1 MKPSIKIGSQVL
13 KADST
18 PYIIAEIGV
27 NHGGSIDLAKKLI
40 DLAKEGGADA
50 AKFQTYKAERLAS
63 KNSPSYWDTNEESTK
78 SQYELFSK
86 FDSFDEKE
94 YFSLYEHCKKSEID
108 FISTPFDHVSV
119 DLLDEILSFYKISS
133 SDITN
138 IPLLEH
144 IAKKGK
150 PIVLSTGASSLK
162 EIDYAIEKIELAGG
176 KDIAL
181 LHCILNYPT
190 PDKDANLLMIRSM
203 KEYYNTKIIGYSDH
217 TLPDSTMSVL
227 TTAYLLGAVI
237 IEKHFTHD
245 KTLPGNDHYHA
256 MDLYDLK
263 NFKKQINYLQ
273 MICGRYHEKTNIP
286 SESISRQNAR
296 RSLVIKN
303 DIKKGDVIKESDL
316 ICKRPGNGIS
326 PVYIKR
332 VIGSKLS
339 RDLKFD
345 DIIQWSDLE

>member
-1 MKPSIKIGSQVL
+1 MQLNS
-13 KADST
+13 
-18 PYIIAEIGV
+18 
-27 NHGGSIDLAKKLI
+27 KLI
-40 DLAKEGGADA
+40 KQRDLL
-50 AKFQTYKAERLAS
+50 Q

-86 FDSFDEKE
+86 FDSFEEKD

-108 FISTPFDHVSV
+108 FISTPFDHLSV
-119 DLLDEILSFYKISS
+119 DFLDEYLSFYKISS

-162 EIDYAIEKIELAGG
+162 EIDYAINKIEIAGG

-190 PDKDANLLMIRSM
+190 PNKDANLLMIKSM

-227 TTAYLLGAVI
+227 TTACLMGAVI

-256 MDLYDLK
+256 MDVDDLK
-263 NFKKQINYLQ
+263 NFKKQIDYLKV
-273 MICGRYHEKTNIP
+273 ICGNYQEKTNIP
-286 SESISRQNAR
+286 SESISRKNAR
-296 RSLVIKN
+296 RSLVLKK
-303 DIKKGDVIKESDL
+303 DIQKGDVIKENDL
-316 ICKRPGNGIS
+316 ICKRRKWYIS
-326 PVYIKR
+326 C
-332 VIGSKLS
+332 
-339 RDLKFD
+339 
-345 DIIQWSDLE
+345 